1 MQLAGAKLLTAIDAQ
16 DFLDGRDGDR
26 PGRGALDAVRDLTF
40 DRPYGT
46 SGDVVEA
53 DVKGV
58 FDQRDHTRRLTM
70 VRERIDDR
78 AFLRLIRK
86 WLKAGLLETDGL
98 VVPPETGSP
107 QGGGLSPVLAHVYL
121 HDALDRWCETVV
133 KPHCR
138 GGARLCRDADDGVC
152 AFRDQ
157 DDAERFSRALPK
169 R

>member
-1 MQLAGAKLLTAIDAQ
+1 MPALADTRVPLACAKLLTAIDAQ
-16 DFLDGRDGDR
+16 DFLDGRDGAR
-26 PGRGALDAVRDLTF
+26 PGRGALDAVRALTF

-53 DVKGV
+53 DVQGV

-107 QGGGLSPVLAHVYL
+107 QGGGLSPVLAHGYV
-121 HDALDRWCETVV
+121 ARCPGPVV
-133 KPHCR
+133 
-138 GGARLCRDADDGVC
+138 
-152 AFRDQ
+152 
-157 DDAERFSRALPK
+157 
-169 R
+169 